1 MSSVSLINGHIDDDK
16 KQPPKIDYDKLMP
29 ENYVIECAT
38 KLAEKQEEIILKTI
52 QHIGNIVHIDYTIDK
67 NKVIEALTDY
77 QRKINSTADL
87 VEVVRCKDCKYHH
100 WEQEAEHGKTVHI
113 CSVIKAE
120 VFRDFYC
127 YYGERRDKK

>member
-38 KLAEKQEEIILKTI
+38 KLAEKQDEIILKTI

-77 QRKINSTADL
+77 QRKINGTADL
-87 VEVVRCKDCKYHH
+87 VEVVRCKDCKHAIINENH
-100 WEQEAEHGKTVHI
+100 KDKPLI
-113 CSVIKAE
+113 CVRTKMCGTTNP
-120 VFRDFYC
+120 VFFC
-127 YYGERRDKK
+127 AAGERR